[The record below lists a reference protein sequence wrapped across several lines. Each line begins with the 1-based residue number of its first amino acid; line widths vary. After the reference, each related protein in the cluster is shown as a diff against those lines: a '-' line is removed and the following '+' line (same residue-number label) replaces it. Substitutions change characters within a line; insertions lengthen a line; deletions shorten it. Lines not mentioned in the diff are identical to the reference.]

1 MLFACRTATDM
12 ACSIFPKEIREDE
25 EKKMRKI
32 SSLFKI
38 LWTSLESVSHG
49 KS

>member
-25 EKKMRKI
+25 KN
-32 SSLFKI
+32 FKLI
-38 LWTSLESVSHG
+38 QNIVNQS
-49 KS
+49 